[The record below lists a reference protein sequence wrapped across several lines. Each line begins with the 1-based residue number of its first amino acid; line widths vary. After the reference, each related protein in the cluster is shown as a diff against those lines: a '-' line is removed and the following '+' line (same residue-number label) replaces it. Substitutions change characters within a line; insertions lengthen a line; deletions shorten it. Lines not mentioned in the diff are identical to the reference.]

1 MAPRTSW
8 LSRLPEIRRSVR
20 ESVRSHYDSRALQ
33 RLFEVKPRAAQKLIQ
48 IVSVGAK
55 VGRSALVERV
65 ALADFLTVVAES
77 DDPEATLRV
86 LRRQQKPAPRRAL
99 RELIQADS
107 DPATLETIPRN
118 ITLSTGKMEIEFTR
132 MEELAGALH
141 AIAQIL
147 ENQFEEFAD
156 RFEPVFEA
164 VTEVDPVTEDLRRV
178 FAELRRLEQE
188 KAASVRNPTSST
200 ETQP

>member
-86 LRRQQKPAPRRAL
+86 RRRQQKPAPRRAL

-147 ENQFEEFAD
+147 ENEFEEFAD

-164 VTEVDPVTEDLRRV
+164 VTEVDPVTEDLRRA
-178 FAELRRLEQE
+178 FAELRRREQE
-188 KAASVRNPTSST
+188 KAASVRN
-200 ETQP
+200 Q

>member
-86 LRRQQKPAPRRAL
+86 RRRQQNPAPRRAL

-147 ENQFEEFAD
+147 ENQLEEFAD

-164 VTEVDPVTEDLRRV
+164 VTEVDPVTEDLRRA
-178 FAELRRLEQE
+178 FAELRRREQE
-188 KAASVRNPTSST
+188 KAASVRN
-200 ETQP
+200 Q

>member
-77 DDPEATLRV
+77 DDQEATLRV
-86 LRRQQKPAPRRAL
+86 RRRQQKPAPRRAL

-118 ITLSTGKMEIEFTR
+118 VTLSTGKMEIEFTR

-147 ENQFEEFAD
+147 ENELEEFAD

-164 VTEVDPVTEDLRRV
+164 VTEVDPVTEDLRRA
-178 FAELRRLEQE
+178 FAELRRREQE
-188 KAASVRNPTSST
+188 KAASVRN
-200 ETQP
+200 Q

>member
-48 IVSVGAK
+48 IVSVGAE

-86 LRRQQKPAPRRAL
+86 RRRQQKPAPRRAL

-107 DPATLETIPRN
+107 DPATLETVPRN
-118 ITLSTGKMEIEFTR
+118 VTLSTGKMEIEFTR
-132 MEELAGALH
+132 MEELAGKRELVP
-141 AIAQIL
+141 
-147 ENQFEEFAD
+147 FTAD
-156 RFEPVFEA
+156 RRA
-164 VTEVDPVTEDLRRV
+164 
-178 FAELRRLEQE
+178 
-188 KAASVRNPTSST
+188 
-200 ETQP
+200 